1 MDDHQ
6 KEKRVRIRGRKAA
19 LDALVMYMMEKGKLF
34 TRLEYSK
41 QSDVPLRIGQ
51 VDNYFGNWSRLVA
64 IMEND
69 YPDAWKQLHAPEPEP
84 APKPEPALEPAPA
97 DDPLA
102 ALSKAAPAE
111 KSED

>member
-6 KEKRVRIRGRKAA
+6 KEKIVRIRGRKQA
-19 LDALVMYMMEKGKLF
+19 LDSLVMYMMEKGKVL
-34 TRLEYSK
+34 TRHEYSK
-41 QSDVPLRIGQ
+41 QSDVPLRLGQ
-51 VDNYFGNWSRLVA
+51 VDNYFGNWSRLIG

-84 APKPEPALEPAPA
+84 APKPEPAPEPAPK
-97 DDPLA
+97 A
-102 ALSKAAPAE
+102 APKPVSKAAKAE